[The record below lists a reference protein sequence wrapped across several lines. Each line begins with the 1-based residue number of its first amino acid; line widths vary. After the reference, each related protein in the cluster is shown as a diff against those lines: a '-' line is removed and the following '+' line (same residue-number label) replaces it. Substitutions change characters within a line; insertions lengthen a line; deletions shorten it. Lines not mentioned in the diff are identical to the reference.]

1 MAFLSGLLGGGR
13 RRRGYGGFGA
23 SRAYGRAPASS
34 GFLASPLA
42 RMALGG
48 LAAYGARRFYNSRRG
63 ASASASSLG
72 SAASLGGQRL
82 GGSQSQPFDGYPNQQ
97 L

>member
-34 GFLASPLA
+34 GFLGSPLA
-42 RMALGG
+42 RMGLGG
-48 LAAYGARRFYNSRRG
+48 LAAYGARRFYNSRRAG
-63 ASASASSLG
+63 SAGASSLG
-72 SAASLGGQRL
+72 GQAPGGT
-82 GGSQSQPFDGYPNQQ
+82 QSQPFDGYPHQQ

>member
-13 RRRGYGGFGA
+13 RRRGFGGYGAF
-23 SRAYGRAPASS
+23 RAYGRAPASS
-34 GFLASPLA
+34 GFLGSPLA

-48 LAAYGARRFYNSRRG
+48 LAAYGARRFYASRRG
-63 ASASASSLG
+63 ASAASPPLSSG
-72 SAASLGGQRL
+72 SATGGQSL
-82 GGSQSQPFDGYPNQQ
+82 SGSQSQPFDGYPNQQ